1 MEITYNA
8 IGARRKELV
17 KAVAAILG
25 AKPVYLGTPSF
36 AYQVGDIE
44 VTRDGALRLP
54 DGMAAQPL
62 TEALAKAG
70 FHYEGED
77 AMKTATQEDGGADG
91 AAHCGRDR
99 VGQPSGNHAILP
111 AGPPGGR
118 NAEHPG
124 HCRAQ
129 GGNLLRPGS
138 NPNADSGA

>member
-91 AAHCGRDR
+91 AAKEETPQD
-99 VGQPSGNHAILP
+99 VA
-111 AGPPGGR
+111 A
-118 NAEHPG
+118 
-124 HCRAQ
+124 
-129 GGNLLRPGS
+129 
-138 NPNADSGA
+138 